1 MKMQEGSLLFLWKKM
16 VLFGYVNSTCQQ
28 YLALL
33 CDDLRPPM
41 HLFGVR
47 QPQPALQNVEQFS
60 DQNYRK
66 EISKT
71 NSDTGV

>member
-1 MKMQEGSLLFLWKKM
+1 MEMQEGSLLFLWKKM

-28 YLALL
+28 FLALL

-41 HLFGVR
+41 HVFGVR
-47 QPQPALQNVEQFS
+47 QPQLALQNVEQLS